1 MVKIYI
7 EEIKRED
14 LPYIHW
20 VENLE
25 DYWHINEHPGPYT
38 LEEITDCFFPARIYS
53 LHKQQRWVI
62 WNSENKLPIGILDAF
77 NFDENQ
83 QAIGVGILIPNRK
96 DHNKGIGKEAIR
108 LLIKKLTFDKH
119 ISIVFAL
126 IDKDNAA
133 SISLFEKSGFEF
145 QREQMCLNRIVN
157 RYEKLLKAK

>member
-1 MVKIYI
+1 MDKIYI

-38 LEEITDCFFPARIYS
+38 LEEISDCFFPARFYS

-62 WNSENKLPIGILDAF
+62 WNSENNLPIGILDAF
-77 NFDENQ
+77 NFNENDKS
-83 QAIGVGILIPNRK
+83 IGVGILIPNRK

-133 SISLFEKSGFEF
+133 SVSLFEKSGFVF

-157 RYEKLLKAK
+157 RY